1 MYISHIELENFK
13 SFKGHNSI
21 PFSSG
26 VNYLVGNNNAGK
38 TTVFQAIDFL
48 VNGGKKEDY
57 INLDCSDQEVSVTVF
72 VSQVGELQ
80 GTLKK
85 YDSYR
90 DEQDQMIFQ
99 RSSKEGTI
107 SQGKK
112 TVKMDIKTVRMWN
125 PSPENGE
132 PKFENPSGA
141 PSTVKALFSPQFV
154 YADSHNEDFRDFGST
169 KITGKLIASLASDF
183 YEDPVYKDFLT
194 AHQKAFGKD
203 GVKKY
208 LTNVEDDLSQLLD
221 NQFGESKVQF
231 VFDAP
236 AAPDMLKKGNIKIL
250 ENGLLTDA
258 SEKGNGMQRALALAI
273 IQVVAERTGRKGNDD
288 KIRGMQFFVDEP
300 EIYLHP
306 LAQDRLMESLANLTP
321 ENQVFITTHSPYIL
335 RHFRKTTDSVN
346 ILSVQGDKRVR
357 PMEKLNF
364 KSPTIAEVT
373 YKAFGVPT
381 PELHSQLFSFLYMDW
396 IGNHNGNGR
405 FKDFN
410 NYLGKDCNLD
420 DDYHDFYARYNGGA
434 FSKVP
439 QDVTTPYAVRNMID
453 HPELCENGKNVLNE
467 SILKKGI
474 DDLIAAIS
482 YIQVKSSN
490 KAE

>member
-1 MYISHIELENFK
+1 MYISRIKIKNFK
-13 SFKGHNSI
+13 SFKGINEI
-21 PFSSG
+21 NFSSG

-57 INLDCSDQEVSVTVF
+57 INLDCSDQDVSVTAF
-72 VSQVGELQ
+72 MSQVDELQ
-80 GTLKK
+80 GSLKK
-85 YDSYR
+85 YNSYR
-90 DEQDQMIFQ
+90 DAQKQDQMIFQ
-99 RSSKEGTI
+99 RSSKEETI

-112 TVKMDIKTVRMWN
+112 NVKMNIKTMRIWN
-125 PSPENGE
+125 PSPEDGE
-132 PKFENPSGA
+132 PKFENPSGVS
-141 PSTVKALFSPQFV
+141 STVKALFSPQFV

-183 YEDPVYKDFLT
+183 YEDSLYKDFLT
-194 AHQKAFGKD
+194 AHKKAFGKD

-208 LTNVEDDLSQLLD
+208 LTSAEDDLSQLLD

-231 VFDAP
+231 TFDP
-236 AAPDMLKKGNIKIL
+236 PEAPDMLKKGNIKIL

-273 IQVVAERTGRKGNDD
+273 IQVVAERTGKNGTDD
-288 KIRGMQFFVDEP
+288 TIRGMQFFVDEP

-306 LAQDRLMESLANLTP
+306 LAQDRLMESVANLTP

-346 ILSVQGDKRVR
+346 ILSVQGGKRVR

-381 PELHSQLFSFLYMDW
+381 VELHSQLFSFLYMDW
-396 IGNHNGNGR
+396 VEHHDGSGKL
-405 FKDFN
+405 KDFN
-410 NYLGKDCNLD
+410 DYLISSCKLSA
-420 DDYHDFYARYNGGA
+420 DYPDYCARYNGGN
-434 FSKVP
+434 F
-439 QDVTTPYAVRNMID
+439 QDPVSVTTPYAVRNIID
-453 HPELCENGKNVLNE
+453 HPEVCEGNKNVYNE
-467 SILKKGI
+467 NILKRGI
-474 DDLIAAIS
+474 NDLITAIS
-482 YIQVKSSN
+482 YIQSN
-490 KAE
+490 PRNKI